1 MLLQLTDG
9 TTTIVLS
16 GTSPVLGC
24 TYYPN
29 TPQRN
34 GDGEYNDVTEDAT
47 VNLRGTAATM
57 RSTINGI
64 EALLQAA
71 KLRQATGVG
80 PRVFALYKP
89 VDADAVT
96 YRSEI
101 LDGRVL
107 LSTEPMLRRFG
118 DTNPTIRIGV
128 IWTRAHWWEGD
139 LAEISLSANGQAAAT
154 GGRTIY
160 NNPANGNWVQMA
172 AAQVTGVLP
181 TPAMIELTNTAG
193 GSRNL
198 RKLFF
203 SLNAYSDPVNF
214 VSFLQ
219 GEARLSGGSVAS
231 AATHSGG
238 QALSF
243 VLSGTPVTFA
253 WTLTQANM
261 QRTRGRRVRVVAR
274 FAGTSGALY
283 VAPQVRTSA
292 GVVLWTG
299 DEISIGPL
307 LYEVWTDLG
316 ILPLPP
322 GGYDDAYSA
331 HQLALVFRGTGL
343 GELDV
348 LQLSPL
354 DSYRYLEMP
363 VPGVAVGNNAAAVH
377 DGIEGRAYVLTSGV
391 RTGLPT
397 SFGGP
402 LMLQP
407 GVIQRIYTLWQIH
420 AGATAGVGDAPI
432 ADTASVRLYY
442 RPRRLTV

>member
-1 MLLQLTDG
+1 MYLSISSGATE
-9 TTTIVLS
+9 IVLS
-16 GTSPVLGC
+16 GTSPVRGC
-24 TYYPN
+24 TYFPG
-29 TPQRN
+29 TAQQQR
-34 GDGEYNDVTEDAT
+34 GEWQPVTETAE
-47 VNLRGTAATM
+47 VNLSGTAAAIRTVE
-57 RSTINGI
+57 NNLN
-64 EALLQAA
+64 ALFLLAA
-71 KLRQATGVG
+71 QRAATGAG
-80 PRVFALYKP
+80 ERVFVNYKP
-89 VDADAVT
+89 VDADAVA

-101 LDGRVL
+101 TEGRVVW
-107 LSTEPMLRRFG
+107 STNPGLRRLG
-118 DTNPTIRIGV
+118 DTSPFVQWAV
-128 IWTRAHWWEGD
+128 IWTRAYWWEGA
-139 LAEISLSANGQAAAT
+139 LAEVSISANGQAAAT

-181 TPAMIELTNTAG
+181 TPAMIELTNTSGA
-193 GSRNL
+193 SKNL

-203 SLNAYSDPVNF
+203 SLNAYSDPANF
-214 VSFLQ
+214 VIVLQ
-219 GEARLSGGSVAS
+219 GEARLSGGSVDSDAS
-231 AATHSGG
+231 YSAG
-238 QALSF
+238 QALGF
-243 VLSGTPVTFA
+243 VLSNTTTTFA
-253 WTLTQANM
+253 WTLTQANL
-261 QRTRGRRVRVVAR
+261 QRSMGRRVRILAR

-283 VAPQVRTSA
+283 VTPQVRTSA
-292 GVVLWTG
+292 GVVLWSG

-307 LYEVWTDLG
+307 LYEAWKDLG
-316 ILPLPP
+316 VIPLPP
-322 GGYDDAYSA
+322 GGYDDAYGA
-331 HQLALVFRGTGL
+331 QQLALVFRGTGV
-343 GELDV
+343 GDLDV

-377 DGIEGRAYVLTSGV
+377 DGIEGRAYVLTSGA

-402 LMLQP
+402 LLLQP